1 MLEPYFHVKTGLE
14 LLLIFE
20 HFEQNENKFT
30 IKLTILFL
38 FQQIKLNILN
48 LNTMTIVERYKKPTP
63 KFFKTLRNIGIA
75 LATAGGAI
83 IAAPISMPAIVVTI
97 ATYMTV
103 AGTVATA
110 VSQAVVADDENTET
124 DETDDGL

>member
-1 MLEPYFHVKTGLE
+1 M
-14 LLLIFE
+14 
-20 HFEQNENKFT
+20 N
-30 IKLTILFL
+30 
-38 FQQIKLNILN
+38 
-48 LNTMTIVERYKKPTP
+48 IVERYKKPTP

-83 IAAPISMPAIVVTI
+83 IAAPISMPALVVTI

-110 VSQAVVADDENTET
+110 VSQAVVTDNVDEESNE
-124 DETDDGL
+124 EE

>member
-1 MLEPYFHVKTGLE
+1 M
-14 LLLIFE
+14 
-20 HFEQNENKFT
+20 N
-30 IKLTILFL
+30 
-38 FQQIKLNILN
+38 
-48 LNTMTIVERYKKPTP
+48 IVERYKKPTP

-110 VSQAVVADDENTET
+110 VSQAVVTDDENTET
-124 DETDDGL
+124 DEADDGL

>member
-1 MLEPYFHVKTGLE
+1 M
-14 LLLIFE
+14 
-20 HFEQNENKFT
+20 N
-30 IKLTILFL
+30 
-38 FQQIKLNILN
+38 
-48 LNTMTIVERYKKPTP
+48 IVERYKKPTP

-83 IAAPISMPAIVVTI
+83 TAAPISMPAIVVTI

-110 VSQAVVADDENTET
+110 VSQAVVTDDENEET
-124 DETDDGL
+124 DENDNGLLHQIRHY